1 MSERARTLAGMAG
14 ADNPRYAS
22 VDAWSFS
29 VALDRAR
36 AYYAR
41 RLAVEAPEGSST
53 EERARSALRQRFY
66 AYAADEAGRGYVR
79 ESADSFDARFPH
91 LPKNT
96 DEMRGTALYTD
107 CLLYTS
113 PSPRD

>member
-1 MSERARTLAGMAG
+1 MSRGVLRRRRMPGAPERGTIAPLALTAVLLLFAVLAFSVDQGIEMCIRDRRDCGDDPSYCMSERARTLTGMAG

-41 RLAVEAPEGSST
+41 RLAVELS
-53 EERARSALRQRFY
+53 LI
-66 AYAADEAGRGYVR
+66 
-79 ESADSFDARFPH
+79 H
-91 LPKNT
+91 I
-96 DEMRGTALYTD
+96 
-107 CLLYTS
+107 
-113 PSPRD
+113 